1 MKNTFEKLISSMS
14 LTFLIFPYLV
24 YVLLNS
30 DLGIELFFLSVLL
43 LGFDYFISRHLKNYF
58 IRVVITVSVL
68 IFFYC
73 KLIFND
79 TEITIHQLRFREFII
94 LFSTVTLIV
103 SLLLLK
109 ITEGQKMIN
118 VFLLIFGCTF
128 FLNTNA
134 NKYFNQE
141 YILKENEFVFDNELS
156 NTFASNS
163 PVIFLLFDELSS
175 TNEIFSYTKDSVDI
189 SFDEQLKRDGFEVIT
204 DFSSLS
210 TRTKFSMPSI
220 FNFNLHKNSRVLDS
234 LEKINENVTIQ
245 KSYYWIASNNLL
257 VDSLNNKGVK
267 SISYGLFPFK
277 KGTVK
282 QDFIYW
288 WPSFLDPLRMFGGS
302 QFLTQFFQN
311 SFLKSIESV
320 LIEVT
325 TVDEFRESVFEELKN
340 LTPEK
345 NNFYYFHFF
354 APHEPFTW
362 GEEYQTENSLMKGE
376 RDPETE
382 LSEHIKYRRFFLNKV
397 LPLVKSE
404 KFKNSKIIIV
414 GDHGFRFNR
423 EKINPTLTNIYLFN
437 YPKGVLTRSE
447 HVVQDLGYL
456 ILNSFN

>member
-1 MKNTFEKLISSMS
+1 MKNAFENLISSMS

-58 IRVVITVSVL
+58 IKVVITVSILV
-68 IFFYC
+68 FFYC
-73 KLIFND
+73 KLTFND
-79 TEITIHQLRFREFII
+79 TEITIHQLRFREFTI
-94 LFSTVTLIV
+94 LFSTLALIF
-103 SLLLLK
+103 SLLILK
-109 ITEGQKMIN
+109 IAEGQKMIN

-134 NKYFNQE
+134 NKYFDQE
-141 YILKENEFVFDNELS
+141 YILNENKFKFDNTLQDTNPS
-156 NTFASNS
+156 KA
-163 PVIFLLFDELSS
+163 PVLFLLFDELSS
-175 TNEIFSYTKDSVDI
+175 SNEIFSHTNDSIDLF
-189 SFDEQLKRDGFEVIT
+189 FDEQLIKDGFEVIT
-204 DFSSLS
+204 DFSSQS

-220 FNFNLHKNSRVLDS
+220 FNFNLHTNSRVLDS

-257 VDSLNNKGVK
+257 VDSLNVKGVK
-267 SISYGLFPFK
+267 STSYGLFPFK
-277 KGTVK
+277 KGIVK

-325 TVDEFRESVFEELKN
+325 TVDEFRESVFKKLQN

-345 NNFYYFHFF
+345 SNFYYFHFF
-354 APHEPFTW
+354 APHEPYTW
-362 GEEYQTENSLMKGE
+362 AEEYQTENSLMKGE
-376 RDPETE
+376 RDPEIE